1 MHLGRMSC
9 SFWIKWCNQFCCS
22 MFGYCDMLDGWRRH
36 SIMLWK
42 ISSGSAYDTGFFP
55 PQRSRMLLSWAGTHG
70 SLYQLKYVHWRD
82 DTISYSPV
90 NQGNL
95 YHCSYSTAITITSAQ
110 RYLVLT
116 LSLLLSSHVLIV
128 WVPAPLW
135 HDWECLYTGW
145 SFSLWGE
152 KGLIHCVGVFVWV
165 WVSEWVSEWVR
176 ERVGGWVGEWVSEWV
191 S

>member
-1 MHLGRMSC
+1 MT
-9 SFWIKWCNQFCCS
+9 
-22 MFGYCDMLDGWRRH
+22 LD
-36 SIMLWK
+36 
-42 ISSGSAYDTGFFP
+42 FFLH
-55 PQRSRMLLSWAGTHG
+55 RELSRMLLSWAGTHG

-128 WVPAPLW
+128 WVPRPFVTMIESVYILGGASVYEVRIDSYTLW
-135 HDWECLYTGW
+135 VCL
-145 SFSLWGE
+145 
-152 KGLIHCVGVFVWV
+152 CVCVC
-165 WVSEWVSEWVR
+165 EWVCVCVFMCVCVCVCVCVWMCLTDH
-176 ERVGGWVGEWVSEWV
+176 
-191 S
+191 